1 MKKLPIGIQSF
12 ERLRDEDYL
21 YVDKTRLVYDLA
33 HNGKYFF
40 LSRPRR
46 FGKSLLLSTLKAY
59 FEGKRH
65 LFEGLGIIELEHDWK
80 QYPVLH
86 LDLNTGDYTSVEGLW
101 AMFRQHVENWEKQFG
116 LQPNSDSLPLR
127 FADIINSL
135 QDVVI
140 LLDEYDKPL
149 VETLDKPELNEQ
161 FRERMRSMY
170 SVLKTCDA
178 HIRFAMLTGV
188 SRFKDL
194 GIFSGLNNLEDITL
208 DRSVATICGFT
219 ENELRDNFGEYIS
232 LFAGQEGI
240 GEEALMAKLK
250 QMYDGYCFAADAEGV
265 YNPFSLL
272 NALKQKRFSNY
283 WYQTGTTT
291 WLMKQLNITT
301 AGLEQFSDDRVVAR
315 TLIDDAR
322 IGGNPIALL
331 YQTGYLTIKGYDRE
345 FDSYRLGFPNCEVE
359 SSFIDSL
366 LPYFTHKNDA
376 EATSFIQGSML
387 ALKSGD
393 PEEFLHQMQS
403 FLAGVPYE
411 LVRPNENWYQTV
423 VYLLCRLLGFYT
435 QAEYHT
441 SRGRV
446 DMVLQ
451 TPYYIYIFEFKI
463 NLPAEVGE
471 RQIKARDYAL
481 PFASDPR
488 KLFRVVVSFNTEKRN
503 IDEWQI
509 NSDNDDNKQ

>member
-1 MKKLPIGIQSF
+1 MKNLPIGIQSF
-12 ERLRDEDYL
+12 EKLRKGDYL
-21 YVDKTRLVYDLA
+21 YVDKTRMVYDLT
-33 HNGKYFF
+33 HSGGTYFF

-59 FEGKRH
+59 FEGKRD
-65 LFEGLGIIELEHDWK
+65 LFEGLEIMELEHDWK
-80 QYPVLH
+80 QHPVLH

-101 AMFRQHVENWEKQFG
+101 GMFQRHVDQWEKQFG
-116 LQPNSDSLPLR
+116 ITTDLSTLPDR
-127 FADIINSL
+127 FANIINSL

-149 VETLDKPELNEQ
+149 IETLDKPELNSA
-161 FRERMRSMY
+161 FRDRLRSMY

-208 DRSVATICGFT
+208 DTSVATICGFT
-219 ENELRDNFGEYIS
+219 EDELRDNFGEYIS
-232 LFAGQEGI
+232 LFAEQEGI
-240 GEEALMAKLK
+240 GEEALLLKLK
-250 QMYDGYCFAADAEGV
+250 QMYDGYCFAAGAEGM

-272 NALKQKRFSNY
+272 NALKKKHFGNY
-283 WYQTGTTT
+283 WYQSGTTT
-291 WLMKQLNITT
+291 WLMKQLQITT
-301 AGLEQFSDDRVVAR
+301 EGLEQFSDDRVVAR

-345 FDSYRLGFPNCEVE
+345 FDSYRLGFPNREVE
-359 SSFIDSL
+359 NSFIDSL
-366 LPYFTHKNDA
+366 LPYFTYRNDA
-376 EATSFIQGSML
+376 DTTSFIQCASL

-393 PEEFLHQMQS
+393 PEEFLRQMQS

-411 LVRPNENWYQTV
+411 MVRPNENWYQTV
-423 VYLLCRLLGFYT
+423 VYLLCRLMGFYT

-441 SRGRV
+441 SHGRV

-451 TPYYIYIFEFKI
+451 TPYYIYVFEFKI
-463 NLPAEVGE
+463 DLPAETGT
-471 RQIKARDYAL
+471 RQIEERDYAL

-488 KLFRVVVSFNTEKRN
+488 KLFRVAVSFNTEKRN

-509 NSDNDDNKQ
+509 KTDIL